1 MSTDVVDLRSFY
13 ASPLGHVARR
23 FVGRS
28 IVTFWDD
35 VTGARLVGIGYAVP
49 YLTLLRDQAERTLA
63 FMPAT
68 QGVVNW
74 TAGGTA
80 TERSVS
86 DTAAQRKSG
95 SATPCKTGS
104 ASALVD
110 PLLLPLDDASVDR
123 VMLVHALESSENA
136 EELLAE
142 CWRVLAPG
150 GRIMLVVPN
159 RRGLWARMDG
169 NPFGHGTPFSR
180 RQIERLMR
188 ATLFSPEKWAE
199 ALFMPP
205 LQRTSIL
212 RSAALWEKTGTG
224 LGLPFSGVHVIDA
237 TKQFYRRAP
246 AKSKRAFA
254 LRHVLQ
260 PLPSPAPSAGRNL
273 PQS

>member
-28 IVTFWDD
+28 IVGFWDD
-35 VTGARLVGIGYAVP
+35 VTGTRLVGIGYAVP

-74 TAGGTA
+74 
-80 TERSVS
+80 
-86 DTAAQRKSG
+86 AASNG
-95 SATPCKTGS
+95 SASGHNSGS

-123 VMLVHALESSENA
+123 VLLVHALESSENA

-150 GRIMLVVPN
+150 GRILLVVPN

-169 NPFGHGTPFSR
+169 TPFGHGTPFSR
-180 RQIERLMR
+180 RQIEKLMR

-199 ALFMPP
+199 ALFTPP
-205 LQRTSIL
+205 LQRPSIL
-212 RSAALWEKTGTG
+212 RSAALWEKVGTG

-260 PLPSPAPSAGRNL
+260 PLPAPAPSAG
-273 PQS
+273 

>member
-23 FVGRS
+23 FIGRS
-28 IVTFWDD
+28 IINFWND
-35 VTGARLVGIGYAVP
+35 VSGTRLVGIGYAVP

-74 TAGGTA
+74 AA
-80 TERSVS
+80 T
-86 DTAAQRKSG
+86 G
-95 SATPCKTGS
+95 GS

-123 VMLVHALESSENA
+123 VLLVHALESSENA

-150 GRIMLVVPN
+150 GRILLVVPN

-169 NPFGHGTPFSR
+169 TPFGYGTPFSR
-180 RQIERLMR
+180 RQIENLMR

-199 ALFMPP
+199 ALFTPP
-205 LQRTSIL
+205 LQRPSIL
-212 RSAALWEKTGTG
+212 RSAALWEKVGTG

-246 AKSKRAFA
+246 AKSKRSFA

-260 PLPSPAPSAGRNL
+260 PLPAPAPSAGRNM
-273 PQS
+273 

>member
-28 IVTFWDD
+28 IVNFWDD
-35 VTGARLVGIGYAVP
+35 VSGARLVGIGYAVP
-49 YLTLLRDQAERTLA
+49 YLTLLRDQAERALA

-74 TAGGTA
+74 AA
-80 TERSVS
+80 TN
-86 DTAAQRKSG
+86 
-95 SATPCKTGS
+95 GS

-123 VMLVHALESSENA
+123 VLIVHALESSENA

-169 NPFGHGTPFSR
+169 TPFGHGTPFSR
-180 RQIERLMR
+180 RQIEKLMR

-199 ALFMPP
+199 SLFTPP
-205 LQRTSIL
+205 LQRPSIL
-212 RSAALWEKTGTG
+212 RSAALWEKVGTG

-260 PLPSPAPSAGRNL
+260 PMPAPAPSAGRTMR
-273 PQS
+273 QS

>member
-13 ASPLGHVARR
+13 ASPLGQLARR
-23 FVGRS
+23 FVGRN
-28 IVTFWDD
+28 IVNFWDD
-35 VTGARLVGIGYAVP
+35 VAGTRLVGIGYAIP
-49 YLTLLRDQAERTLA
+49 YLNLLRDQAERTLA

-74 TAGGTA
+74 
-80 TERSVS
+80 
-86 DTAAQRKSG
+86 AAN
-95 SATPCKTGS
+95 TGS

-123 VMLVHALESSENA
+123 VLLVHALESSENA
-136 EELLAE
+136 EELLTE

-169 NPFGHGTPFSR
+169 TPFGHGTPFSR
-180 RQIERLMR
+180 RQIEKLMR
-188 ATLFSPEKWAE
+188 TTLFSPEKWAE
-199 ALFMPP
+199 ALFTPP
-205 LQRTSIL
+205 LQRPSIM
-212 RSAALWEKTGTG
+212 RSAALWEKVGTG

-260 PLPSPAPSAGRNL
+260 PMPAPAASAGRDMR
-273 PQS
+273 QS

>member
-13 ASPLGHVARR
+13 ASPLGNVARR
-23 FVGRS
+23 VIGRS
-28 IVTFWDD
+28 IVKFWDD
-35 VTGARLVGIGYAVP
+35 ISGTRLVGIGYAVP

-74 TAGGTA
+74 QAN
-80 TERSVS
+80 
-86 DTAAQRKSG
+86 
-95 SATPCKTGS
+95 TGS

-123 VMLVHALESSENA
+123 MLLVHALESSENA

-150 GRIMLVVPN
+150 GRILLVVPN

-169 NPFGHGTPFSR
+169 TPFGYGTPFSR
-180 RQIERLMR
+180 RQIEKLMR

-199 ALFMPP
+199 AL
-205 LQRTSIL
+205 
-212 RSAALWEKTGTG
+212 
-224 LGLPFSGVHVIDA
+224 
-237 TKQFYRRAP
+237 
-246 AKSKRAFA
+246 
-254 LRHVLQ
+254 
-260 PLPSPAPSAGRNL
+260 
-273 PQS
+273 